1 MKRISILLVL
11 LLAFVVAACSSEQA
25 ASATPE
31 ATPEATEEAT
41 PEPTAEPTE
50 SEESDEPTESDGVA
64 LPSGMP
70 NMNADPELEG
80 RLPDSV
86 GGESLQVFSFGGEW
100 IDAMGGQGADPSF
113 QAFLDSLGAEA
124 SDITMA
130 IAAPMSAGEG
140 NFVSITAFRV
150 RGASEDQL
158 RDEFMA
164 SAEDAGDVTGFSEE
178 SIGGKDVL
186 VAADPT
192 GELGG
197 ASFYL
202 YSKDDTIYWMTGDED
217 QVTEMLEALP

>member
-25 ASATPE
+25 EPSAT
-31 ATPEATEEAT
+31 ATAEATEEAT

-50 SEESDEPTESDGVA
+50 SEESEAPDESETAG

-70 NMNADPELEG
+70 NMNADPELED
-80 RLPDSV
+80 RLPDSI

-100 IDAMGGQGADPSF
+100 IEMMGGQGGADPSF

-130 IAAPMSAGEG
+130 IAAPTSAGED

-150 RGASEDQL
+150 RGASEDEL
-158 RDEFMA
+158 REEFMA
-164 SAEDAGDVTGFSEE
+164 SAEDAGDVAGFSEE
-178 SIGGKDVL
+178 SLGGKEVL
-186 VAADPT
+186 MAADPT

-202 YSKDDTIYWMTGDED
+202 YSQDDTIYWMTGSEE

>member
-1 MKRISILLVL
+1 LKRISILLVL

-25 ASATPE
+25 EPSATASA
-31 ATPEATEEAT
+31 EATEEAT
-41 PEPTAEPTE
+41 PEPTATPTE
-50 SEESDEPTESDGVA
+50 SEESEDPSESETAG

-70 NMNADPELEG
+70 NMNADPELED
-80 RLPDSV
+80 RLPDSI

-100 IDAMGGQGADPSF
+100 IEMMGGQGQDPSF
-113 QAFLDSLGAEA
+113 QTFLDSLGADA

-130 IAAPMSAGEG
+130 IAAPMSAGED

-150 RGASEDQL
+150 RGASEDEL

-164 SAEDAGDVTGFSEE
+164 SAEDAGDVAGFSEE
-178 SIGGKDVL
+178 SIGGKEVL
-186 VAADPT
+186 MAADPT

-202 YSKDDTIYWMTGDED
+202 YSQDDTIYWMTGSQE

>member
-1 MKRISILLVL
+1 LKRISILLVL

-25 ASATPE
+25 EPSATASA
-31 ATPEATEEAT
+31 EATEEAT
-41 PEPTAEPTE
+41 PEPTATPTE
-50 SEESDEPTESDGVA
+50 SEESEDPSESETAG

-70 NMNADPELEG
+70 NMNADPELED
-80 RLPDSV
+80 RLPDSI

-100 IDAMGGQGADPSF
+100 IEMMGGQGQDPSF
-113 QAFLDSLGAEA
+113 QTILDSLGADA

-130 IAAPMSAGEG
+130 IAAPMSAGED

-150 RGASEDQL
+150 RGASEDEL

-164 SAEDAGDVTGFSEE
+164 SAEDAGDVAGFSEE
-178 SIGGKDVL
+178 SIGGKEVL
-186 VAADPT
+186 MAADPT

-202 YSKDDTIYWMTGDED
+202 YSQDDTIYWMTGSQE